1 MRETMDRTAVS
12 GTTAVVNGGTV
23 SAVKSHL
30 HHLRQQSHHSHHHSL
45 SLSLPPVEEDEDVLT
60 NGVLTNGQ
68 SNGGG
73 LVEVQVNGNSPNK
86 TYISVYNNGK
96 TEWET
101 DVRAT
106 KKLIRTGLVHQ
117 TFSGLINASSVEK
130 QFQISLLAPPPSV

>member
-1 MRETMDRTAVS
+1 MRENMDRTAVN

-60 NGVLTNGQ
+60 SGVLTNGQ

-96 TEWET
+96 TDWET
-101 DVRAT
+101 DVRVT
-106 KKLIRTGLVHQ
+106 K
-117 TFSGLINASSVEK
+117 N
-130 QFQISLLAPPPSV
+130 